1 MMNYNSDD
9 MINYVNKDLTWCGIF
24 DNFEVSI
31 VPVWTGTMKSKE
43 RQMFQG
49 KYEQAGQD
57 P

>member
-1 MMNYNSDD
+1 MNYNSDD

-24 DNFEVSI
+24 DNFEISI